1 MNSEEFVIRPA
12 GRHMLT
18 IGRDLIQDPCAAI
31 IELVK
36 NAYDADATKVSLF
49 FKRDLLKRSI
59 NIVINDN
66 GHGMSRDVVTT
77 KWMVPSIN
85 DKEIRKK
92 SPKGRILQGRKGIG
106 RFASSILGNKLHL
119 ETVSGD
125 EKVALDIDWNDFE
138 SAKYI
143 SDVPIL
149 IKTEET
155 TSPNGTTLSICG
167 GISSF
172 LEWNKDQFENL
183 VKELKKLIIPKPQLS
198 TSKDEDIFEIDLKI
212 EGFGNNV
219 DVDEFKIEPF
229 PLFELYDYSISGVVN
244 KDGYGF
250 LVYSQQNIR
259 NSIEERIE
267 FYYGKP
273 LLCGNVG
280 FDIKVF
286 DRESNAIE
294 ALIKRGLKANDGHYL
309 GKLEAKQLL
318 NTYNGI
324 GVYRNDFRIR
334 PLGEPNYDWLK
345 LNEMRIQNPSMKVG
359 YNQVMGAVHI
369 ESEEK
374 SNLIEK
380 SARDGLKENDSYRCL
395 VDLTQNVLVELEKR
409 RFSYRV
415 KAGLSRTAKKVGKQ
429 IESLFSLD
437 SLKKDIAISLKRG
450 NVAPMIANNILE
462 KVDKAE
468 KEKSEAVEAI
478 QEILA
483 QYQGEATLGRMINVL
498 MHEGRKP
505 LSFFKNQIPLIKDD
519 IAAYRK
525 SNNSKTLESIFSVVP
540 EISSN
545 SEMLVTLFNK
555 LNPLAVKRNSKKI
568 DVPVLATISEFF
580 QIYQNEMQGF
590 SATVNTST
598 GNEFY
603 FKCRKQDLYCIFVN
617 LIENSIYWITEKAC
631 ERKDISIFIKIE
643 NGNISYVD
651 YKDSGPGIEKNLM
664 DDQTI
669 FEPGFST
676 KPGGTG
682 LGLSIAGE
690 AAERCGL
697 DLFALESDDGA
708 YFRLQNKG

>member
-1 MNSEEFVIRPA
+1 
-12 GRHMLT
+12 
-18 IGRDLIQDPCAAI
+18 
-31 IELVK
+31 
-36 NAYDADATKVSLF
+36 
-49 FKRDLLKRSI
+49 
-59 NIVINDN
+59 
-66 GHGMSRDVVTT
+66 
-77 KWMVPSIN
+77 
-85 DKEIRKK
+85 
-92 SPKGRILQGRKGIG
+92 
-106 RFASSILGNKLHL
+106 LHL

-138 SAKYI
+138 AAQYI

-149 IKTEET
+149 IKTEKTAE
-155 TSPNGTTLSICG
+155 SNGTTLSICG

-172 LEWNKDQFENL
+172 LDWNKVQFDNL
-183 VKELKKLIIPKPQLS
+183 VKELKKLIIPKPQLPAD
-198 TSKDEDIFEIDLKI
+198 KDEEAFEIYLKI
-212 EGFGNNV
+212 EGFGDA
-219 DVDEFKIEPF
+219 DVENSKIEPF

-244 KDGYGF
+244 KDGFGF

-267 FYYGKP
+267 FNYGEP

-286 DRESNAIE
+286 DRESSAIE
-294 ALIKRGLKANDGHYL
+294 ALIKRGLKTSDGNYL

-345 LNEMRIQNPSMKVG
+345 LNEMRIQNPSMRVG

-369 ESEEK
+369 ESEEE

-395 VDLTQNVLVELEKR
+395 VKLTQNVLVELEKR

-437 SLKKDIAISLKRG
+437 GLKKDIETSLKKG
-450 NVAPMIANNILE
+450 NVAPMIASNILE

-519 IAAYRK
+519 IAEYERTNDHAF
-525 SNNSKTLESIFSVVP
+525 LDSIFSIVP
-540 EISSN
+540 EISFN

-555 LNPLAVKRNSKKI
+555 LNPLAVKRNSKKT
-568 DVPVLATISEFF
+568 DVLLLATISEFF
-580 QIYQNEMQGF
+580 RIYENEMQDI
-590 SATVNTST
+590 SHSIDIST
-598 GNEFY
+598 GKEFY
-603 FKCRKQDLYCIFVN
+603 FNCRKQDLYCIFVN
-617 LIENSIYWITEKAC
+617 LIENSIYWITEKNS
-631 ERKDISIFIKIE
+631 KIKNISIFIKIE
-643 NGNISYVD
+643 NNNISYID
-651 YKDSGPGIEKNLM
+651 YKDSGPGIEKNLA

-676 KPGGTG
+676 KPGGSG

-690 AAERCGL
+690 AAERCGF
-697 DLFALESDDGA
+697 DLVAYGVDEGA
-708 YFRLQNKG
+708 YFQLQNKG

>member
-1 MNSEEFVIRPA
+1 MSSEKFVIRPA
-12 GRHMLT
+12 GRHILT
-18 IGRDLIQDPCAAI
+18 IGRDLIQDPCAAV

-49 FKRDLLKRSI
+49 FKRDLLKRSV
-59 NIVINDN
+59 NIVIHDD

-125 EKVALDIDWNDFE
+125 EKVTLDIDWDDFE
-138 SAKYI
+138 SAQYI
-143 SDVPIL
+143 SDVPIS
-149 IKTEET
+149 IETEKTT
-155 TSPNGTTLSICG
+155 LSNGTTLSICG

-172 LEWNKDQFENL
+172 LEWNKDRFNNL
-183 VKELKKLIIPKPQLS
+183 VKELKKLIIPRPQFLV
-198 TSKDEDIFEIDLKI
+198 DNENNVFDIYLKI
-212 EGFGNNV
+212 EGFGEG
-219 DVDEFKIEPF
+219 DIKESKIEPF
-229 PLFELYDYSISGVVN
+229 PLFDLFDYSIYGTVN
-244 KDGYGF
+244 KDGLGF
-250 LVYSQQNIR
+250 LVYSQQNVR

-267 FYYGKP
+267 FNYGKE
-273 LLCGNVG
+273 LSCGNVG

-286 DRESNAIE
+286 DREGSAID
-294 ALIKRGLKANDGHYL
+294 ALIKRGLKTKDGHYL
-309 GKLEAKQLL
+309 GKLEAKNLL
-318 NTYNGI
+318 NMYNGI

-334 PLGEPNYDWLK
+334 PLGDSDYDWLK

-369 ESEEK
+369 ESEDE

-380 SARDGLKENDSYRCL
+380 SARDGLKENDSYQCL
-395 VDLTQNVLVELEKR
+395 IKLTRAVLVELEKR

-429 IESLFSLD
+429 IESLFSFD
-437 SLKKDIAISLKRG
+437 SLKKDIATSLKKG

-468 KEKSEAVEAI
+468 KEKSEAVKTI
-478 QEILA
+478 QEVLA

-519 IAAYRK
+519 IAEYK
-525 SNNSKTLESIFSVVP
+525 KTNDGETLNTIFSIVP
-540 EISSN
+540 EISLN

-568 DVPVLATISEFF
+568 DVPLLATISDFF
-580 QIYQNEMQGF
+580 KIYENELHGF
-590 SATVNTST
+590 AVSVNIST
-598 GNEFY
+598 GKEFY
-603 FKCRKQDLYCIFVN
+603 FNCRKEDLYCIFVN
-617 LIENSIYWITEKAC
+617 LIENSIYWITEKVC
-631 ERKDISIFIKIE
+631 KEKEISIFIKIE
-643 NGNISYVD
+643 NGTIDYID
-651 YKDSGPGIEKNLM
+651 YKDSGPGIEKNLT

-690 AAERCGL
+690 AAERCGM
-697 DLFALESDDGA
+697 DLSAIGSEDGA